1 MRVGPES
8 GSIFAEGIHIIR
20 YRVYDQAR
28 NRAACKFTVQ
38 VEGEYLW
45 WFMVRW
51 LVTAACNNDVIHTR
65 LVRSWKC
72 VNRLLLISLFLN
84 LSSGTDNLRL
94 VLDVFGCG
102 LW

>member
-38 VEGEYLW
+38 VEGEYL
-45 WFMVRW
+45 
-51 LVTAACNNDVIHTR
+51 
-65 LVRSWKC
+65 
-72 VNRLLLISLFLN
+72 
-84 LSSGTDNLRL
+84 
-94 VLDVFGCG
+94 
-102 LW
+102 